1 LGKASQHNVTTT
13 SLFSAIQRSRREG
26 LASHRN
32 NDATSKRRHDLS
44 PNTVVAAGSKGDDH
58 PTQKR
63 GASDAK
69 AKHEKEETR
78 WKKKNFFLR
87 RQSSGEK

>member
-1 LGKASQHNVTTT
+1 LGKASLHNVTTKSL

-44 PNTVVAAGSKGDDH
+44 PNTVVAAGSKVDDH

-78 WKKKNFFLR
+78 WKKKFL
-87 RQSSGEK
+87 RQSSGQIS